1 MDFKK
6 QHTFEQRQIESAKVI
21 EKYADRLPVIVT
33 RHKTCKL
40 KNIDKFKFLV
50 PSNLSLGQFLFIIRK
65 RIDLNE
71 QEALFVF
78 INETILAKT
87 SDEFGS
93 LYNLHKDEDGFLYI
107 SYCSENVFG

>member
-6 QHTFEQRQIESAKVI
+6 EHTLEQRKIESAKVI
-21 EKYADRLPVIVT
+21 DKYTDRFPVIVS
-33 RHKTCKL
+33 RHKTSKL
-40 KNIDKFKFLV
+40 KNIDKYKFLV
-50 PSNLSLGQFLFIIRK
+50 PSNLTLGQFLYIIRK
-65 RIDLNE
+65 RIELNE

-93 LYNLHKDEDGFLYI
+93 LYESHKDEDGFLYL